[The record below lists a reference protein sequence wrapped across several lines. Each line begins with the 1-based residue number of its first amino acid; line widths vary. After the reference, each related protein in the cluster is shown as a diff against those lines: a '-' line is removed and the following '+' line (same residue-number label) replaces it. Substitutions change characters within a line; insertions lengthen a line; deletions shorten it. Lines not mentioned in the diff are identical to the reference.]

1 VLPILDSII
10 SQENNSLK
18 HLLFPYDW
26 REEEVRLRFLE
37 FLERYDGMLENSPTA
52 CCGTRLDGLICYD
65 DDWFGIQ
72 DWTCSECAKNYCYD
86 CTDEDDNK
94 QLYFCFICER
104 NYCTSCAAMVACSGC
119 DNSVCVDCI
128 PHTACSNSHCT
139 NVVCNECL
147 HKCGECNKGWCFAC
161 DDCMSCEDCY
171 KRCCGECSE
180 TVGVNG
186 VHECYNC
193 GSMLCDECRVE
204 ECKRNPLDCK
214 ECVNMISP
222 LLLEENKKLQ
232 EELKSLR
239 DRNKDVKNLVEEE
252 ENKKMQVEITELRD
266 KVRRLKCENKSLW
279 DQNTTLG
286 VELEDLRFKMRA
298 IRTMAS

>member
-1 VLPILDSII
+1 MSLVGAHKKLQLDPAPPLSCDLVLPILDSII

-26 REEEVRLRFLE
+26 REEEVRLRLLE

-86 CTDEDDNK
+86 CTDEDDSK
-94 QLYFCFICER
+94 QLYFCFICGR

-186 VHECYNC
+186 VHECCNC
-193 GSMLCDECRVE
+193 GSMLCNECRVG

-232 EELKSLR
+232 EELKSMIACLAKIAIKDAAGSALR
-239 DRNKDVKNLVEEE
+239 RWE
-252 ENKKMQVEITELRD
+252 
-266 KVRRLKCENKSLW
+266 
-279 DQNTTLG
+279 
-286 VELEDLRFKMRA
+286 
-298 IRTMAS
+298 